1 MFPRSSGARWT
12 DAAVRRARKEREE
25 LDKWEKWHE
34 CRRDEGPHGQGPPA
48 ATIDKGG
55 RVGSGSKILGFIGV
69 LGVVASSLAFVL
81 FSGKEV
87 PMVGLLAP
95 VFAAAPERVELRALE
110 QDETLGELLEG
121 VLDAND
127 QYDFVIAFM
136 ERADPRRLRPGT
148 EVAFRW
154 LTAAP
159 SELRAVDI
167 AVDADLTL
175 RMTPSPAGWRSSV
188 MTTPVVTD
196 TVWVSSEIQTTLWD
210 AVIGS
215 ENKEGLDPRNLAEFF
230 QDLNDIFQWQV
241 DFSRDI
247 RSGDF
252 FRFSY
257 ERAVRP
263 DGTMRRG
270 HVLSAELVN
279 RGRSYEAVWF
289 DPNGDGNGT
298 YYDEDGNSVRLRFLR
313 SPIEYRRIS
322 SGFSNSRFH
331 PILQTW
337 RAHRGVD
344 YAASRG
350 TPVRATG
357 NGVVIERE
365 RQSTYGNTIVVR
377 HSNGW
382 TTRYAHMNSFFP
394 GIRVGSAVDQSDLI
408 GYVGMTGLATGP
420 HLHYEMRQYGTF
432 KDPETIQLPPG
443 DPVPVDQWE
452 AWETQSRTRLALL
465 DRLPLPWEVRL
476 AVNVLGEGD
485 APAAGAR

>member
-1 MFPRSSGARWT
+1 M
-12 DAAVRRARKEREE
+12 
-25 LDKWEKWHE
+25 
-34 CRRDEGPHGQGPPA
+34 
-48 ATIDKGG
+48 
-55 RVGSGSKILGFIGV
+55 GSGSKILAFIGV
-69 LGVVASSLAFVL
+69 LGVMASSLAFVL
-81 FSGKEV
+81 LSGKEV
-87 PMVGLLAP
+87 PTVGLVAP
-95 VFAAAPERVELRALE
+95 VFAAAPERVELRALK

-121 VLDAND
+121 VLDANA
-127 QYDFVIAFM
+127 QYGLILALR
-136 ERADPRRLRPGT
+136 ERANPRRLHPGT

-159 SELRAVDI
+159 SELRAVDV
-167 AVDADLTL
+167 AVDADLTVRL
-175 RMTPSPAGWRSSV
+175 TPSLLGWTSSV

-210 AVIGS
+210 AVTGS
-215 ENKEGLDPRNLAEFF
+215 ENREGLDPRNVWEFF
-230 QDLNDIFQWQV
+230 DDLNDIFQWQV
-241 DFSRDI
+241 DFNRDI

-279 RGRSYEAVWF
+279 RGRSYRAVWF

-298 YYDEDGNSVRLRFLR
+298 YYDEDGKSVRRRFLK
-313 SPIEYRRIS
+313 SPIVYNRIS

-331 PILQTW
+331 PVLRIW
-337 RAHRGVD
+337 RAHRGTD
-344 YAASRG
+344 YAANRG

-357 NGVVIERE
+357 NGVVIERGM
-365 RQSTYGNTIVVR
+365 QSTYGNTIVVR

-382 TTRYAHMNSFFP
+382 TTRYAHMNGFAP
-394 GIRVGSAVDQSDLI
+394 GIRVGSEVDQSDLI

-443 DPVPVDQWE
+443 DPVPGDQRE
-452 AWETQSRTRLALL
+452 AWETQSRTRLSLL
-465 DRLPLPWEVRL
+465 DRLPLPWDTRL
-476 AVNVLGEGD
+476 TMNVLGERD
-485 APAAGAR
+485 APDAGVR